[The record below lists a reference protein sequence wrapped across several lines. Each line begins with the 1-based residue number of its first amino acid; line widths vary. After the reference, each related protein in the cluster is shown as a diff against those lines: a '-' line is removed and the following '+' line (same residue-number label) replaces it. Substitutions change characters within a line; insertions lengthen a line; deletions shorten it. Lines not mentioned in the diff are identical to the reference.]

1 MTPITYRLGRALFRF
16 IKLCCMR
23 MVVLHPERMELP
35 GGFILACSH
44 VSHVEPCLIT
54 AMARRHVSWMT
65 RIEFYKYRA
74 IGRLLD
80 ASGSFSVDRY
90 GVPVRSIRTAIER
103 AQAGRIVGI
112 FPEGGV
118 ARGAASM
125 MRGGPMKKGV
135 CVVSYRA
142 AVPVVPVVVLGTQRL
157 TRVGPWMPFKWG
169 KLWVICGEPVR
180 PHLNEP
186 RRRVARQLMARDL
199 QAAFRALYEEL
210 CSTCG
215 IDHATGA
222 GT

>member
-1 MTPITYRLGRALFRF
+1 MIPTPYRLSRAFGRF

-23 MVVLHPERMELP
+23 MVVLHRERMDLP
-35 GGFILACSH
+35 GGYILACSH
-44 VSHVEPCLIT
+44 ISHVEPALIT
-54 AMARRHVSWMT
+54 AMANRHISWMT

-80 ASGSFSVDRY
+80 AGGCFSVDRY

-103 AQAGRIVGI
+103 AQAGRVVGI

-118 ARGAASM
+118 ARGVASM
-125 MRGGPMKKGV
+125 MRGGPMKRGV

-142 AVPVVPVVVLGTQRL
+142 AVPVVPVVVLGTEKL
-157 TRVGPWMPFKWG
+157 TRPGPWMPFKWG
-169 KLWVICGEPVR
+169 KLWVICGKPVQ

-186 RRRVARQLMARDL
+186 RRRVARELMARDL
-199 QAAFRALYEEL
+199 QAAFVSLYQEL

-215 IDHATGA
+215 IDPATGA
-222 GT
+222 GA